1 VRAVIPVVAGMYA
14 MRQLPF
20 QIANVS
26 SAFLWAAGVLAPTTF
41 GAKWYFGT

>member
-1 VRAVIPVVAGMYA
+1 

-20 QIANVS
+20 QIANIS

-41 GAKWYFGT
+41 GMKWLVGAH